1 MQISR
6 HWRKN
11 AQRYRLEGV
20 RYENGE
26 AHLQPRVIPAV
37 RQQPAEASK
46 PVPVRLAVVA
56 AETR

>member
-26 AHLQPRVIPAV
+26 AHLQPRVIPAT
-37 RQQPAEASK
+37 RQQPAETAK
-46 PVPVRLAVVA
+46 PISVQFAVA
-56 AETR
+56 TAEAR

>member
-26 AHLQPRVIPAV
+26 AHLQPRVIPV
-37 RQQPAEASK
+37 TRQQPTEPAKPVQVQFAVAAAEA
-46 PVPVRLAVVA
+46 R
-56 AETR
+56 